1 MQYEKYSYDFN
12 VTDNECDINK
22 SMTVGA
28 VLRRIQQ
35 AGTYQCTHLGITDEV
50 YAQNHCAFLL
60 AKQTLE
66 LYVPIKR
73 GAKVIVVTRPG
84 APERAV
90 FYRYTTLEDEN
101 GNILAAADSRWVLVD
116 TNTNRIMRSF
126 PDKITGGFCVPAYKK
141 LDVNIEKAQVQL
153 ISNQKATYT
162 RCDSNRHINNTVYAD
177 IVCDNIPI
185 ELMCSNEVKRFAI
198 NYHREVPLGTQFALS
213 AGKTAA
219 GTMYFTGT
227 TDGVN
232 NFEAE
237 VTI

>member
-12 VTDNECDINK
+12 VTDNECDVNK

-66 LYVPIKR
+66 YYKPVKHGTKIT
-73 GAKVIVVTRPG
+73 VVTRPG

-101 GNILAAADSRWVLVD
+101 GNVLAAADGRWVLVD
-116 TNTNRIMRSF
+116 TNTKRIMRSF
-126 PDKITGGFCVPAYKK
+126 PHEITSGFCIPAYKK
-141 LDVNIEKAQVQL
+141 LDVNIEKTQVQFV
-153 ISNQKATYT
+153 SNQKATYT

-185 ELMCSNEVKRFAI
+185 ELMCSNTVKRFAI
-198 NYHREVPLGTQFALS
+198 NYHREVPLGAEFSLS
-213 AGKTAA
+213 AGITSA
-219 GTMYFTGT
+219 GTMYYTGT
-227 TDGVN
+227 TDGAN